1 MCEYGGKAMRCGKQL
16 KQLFLKNKDAKIVG
30 RNPES
35 EEADFQFLAGE
46 ALSDVI
52 FQWSG
57 WVFRRV
63 DSFHTSYGARGRIK
77 HSIDAIPPADPRLA
91 YDEFEREYESFEE
104 VKGQLMVPLAFI
116 EKKPMRHFDATLS
129 DGTAVPILGSGE
141 VREVMTS
148 TLVLLLTKNG
158 VEQTQALSKAMLE
171 LVSSSGA
178 DNRSKVECLLETG
191 KWKGVP
197 LWDPKKLK
205 NQNDL
210 GLQELLLN
218 LSTDFLLIGLI
229 PASRAGVRQV
239 LKFSY
244 HWIVDVPNSGFLRR
258 LGLSLLIAFRHSTF
272 EISLRMHMPSA
283 AKSYHLEFHAPPE
296 LDIVKLSL
304 PDGEERFDYQG
315 NHSTDIRGLP
325 VAHVYGKFNE
335 APLEDAKVEVS
346 VPRFK
351 GVWLTAFLA
360 SLLTTMVFAL
370 ALLLPGAMATL
381 ERVGGNAATLM
392 LAIPALFLS
401 FF

>member
-1 MCEYGGKAMRCGKQL
+1 
-16 KQLFLKNKDAKIVG
+16 
-30 RNPES
+30 
-35 EEADFQFLAGE
+35 
-46 ALSDVI
+46 
-52 FQWSG
+52 
-57 WVFRRV
+57 
-63 DSFHTSYGARGRIK
+63 
-77 HSIDAIPPADPRLA
+77 
-91 YDEFEREYESFEE
+91 
-104 VKGQLMVPLAFI
+104 MVPLAFI

-392 LAIPALFLS
+392 LVIPALFLS
-401 FF
+401 FLVFSKEHIFVSWILNPLRFVVGVCALMLFVSAGSLVGELNQPFLKWLWCGELFISVLFVLALLSGRISSYSEKFGQTGDAMKN